1 MKINLK
7 DLVAAIIIITSIISN
22 LSSNIIGIPL
32 AIIWFVLA
40 YLENRKSFST
50 YFLSNKKLVLFVY
63 FWVIVSIILF
73 VIKNTFMT
81 SYEIKNIIRI
91 AINLLIFGYYFYLED
106 TKSIKFLLKIALIT
120 ISIYSIFTVRALIES
135 PNLSRILATENPEK
149 YTGYISNR
157 FVGGY
162 DFAYGITFVLISL
175 FSVTFNKDFIT
186 TKNKLLNYIIIALLT
201 ITLLYQQFTIALI
214 LLIIGIGI
222 NLLKIRNIR
231 QLMLWIVI
239 ITIIVL
245 VMSNYIITLLNFIA
259 KNIKQETISQR
270 IYEVTS
276 LLEEK
281 RLDNT
286 VDLKERTKKYITSF
300 ATFLKDPLGLN
311 DEKEIGNHSELLD
324 EYAKYGVVI
333 ATITIIPIYIYIKFI
348 YCKLQSNSKRRIW
361 FSITILYLVFNII
374 NTTMFIN
381 VTILIFF
388 VTPAIIYISEEK
400 EKEHENTLGS

>member
-222 NLLKIRNIR
+222 NLLKIR
-231 QLMLWIVI
+231 
-239 ITIIVL
+239 
-245 VMSNYIITLLNFIA
+245 
-259 KNIKQETISQR
+259 K
-270 IYEVTS
+270 
-276 LLEEK
+276 K
-281 RLDNT
+281 RG
-286 VDLKERTKKYITSF
+286 K
-300 ATFLKDPLGLN
+300 
-311 DEKEIGNHSELLD
+311 
-324 EYAKYGVVI
+324 
-333 ATITIIPIYIYIKFI
+333 
-348 YCKLQSNSKRRIW
+348 
-361 FSITILYLVFNII
+361 
-374 NTTMFIN
+374 
-381 VTILIFF
+381 
-388 VTPAIIYISEEK
+388 
-400 EKEHENTLGS
+400 